1 MQYIVMFMLCV
12 IASIADVLTG
22 ICKAY
27 ATTGYDSTIMRKGL
41 YGKAVN
47 LTVMAFAI
55 AVEIGLELL
64 GNYYQHEQLAKW
76 TGAITAG
83 FVFTLI
89 VLMESISIA
98 ENFAQANP
106 KSPLAKVL
114 AKKLKKIG
122 KDVEKSVESVDN
134 SDTENPKNPT

>member
-1 MQYIVMFMLCV
+1 MQYIVMFGLCV
-12 IASIADVLTG
+12 IASIADVITG

-41 YGKAVN
+41 YGKATN

-55 AVEIGLELL
+55 AVEVGLEML
-64 GNYYQHEQLAKW
+64 GTYHQQEMIAKW

-83 FVFTLI
+83 FVFGLI

-114 AKKLKKIG
+114 AKRLKKIG
-122 KDVEKSVESVDN
+122 KDVSQDEKE
-134 SDTENPKNPT
+134 

>member
-1 MQYIVMFMLCV
+1 M
-12 IASIADVLTG
+12 
-22 ICKAY
+22 
-27 ATTGYDSTIMRKGL
+27 

-64 GNYYQHEQLAKW
+64 GNYYQQEQLAKW

-83 FVFTLI
+83 FVFALI

-106 KSPLAKVL
+106 KSPLAKVR
-114 AKKLKKIG
+114 AKKLKKLG

>member
-64 GNYYQHEQLAKW
+64 GNYYQQEQLAKW

-83 FVFTLI
+83 FVFALI
-89 VLMESISIA
+89 ILMESISIA

-134 SDTENPKNPT
+134 SDTDNSKNPT

>member
-41 YGKAVN
+41 YGKATN

-55 AVEIGLELL
+55 AVEIGLEML
-64 GNYYQHEQLAKW
+64 GDYYQQEQLAKW

-83 FVFTLI
+83 FVFGLI

-106 KSPLAKVL
+106 HSRLAKVL

-122 KDVEKSVESVDN
+122 KDVENSVDN
-134 SDTENPKNPT
+134 SDTKNPKNPT

>member
-64 GNYYQHEQLAKW
+64 GNYYQQEQLAKW
-76 TGAITAG
+76 TGAITAV
-83 FVFTLI
+83 FVFALI

-106 KSPLAKVL
+106 KSPLSKVL

>member
-12 IASIADVLTG
+12 IASIADVMTG

-64 GNYYQHEQLAKW
+64 GNYYQQEQLAKW

-134 SDTENPKNPT
+134 SDTKNPKNPT

>member
-27 ATTGYDSTIMRKGL
+27 ATSGYDSTIMRKGL
-41 YGKAVN
+41 YGKATN

-55 AVEIGLELL
+55 AVEIGLEML
-64 GNYYQHEQLAKW
+64 GNYYQQEQLAKW

-83 FVFTLI
+83 FVFGLI

-114 AKKLKKIG
+114 AKRLKKIG
-122 KDVEKSVESVDN
+122 KDVSQDEKE
-134 SDTENPKNPT
+134 

>member
-27 ATTGYDSTIMRKGL
+27 ATTGYDSTIMRKGM

-64 GNYYQHEQLAKW
+64 GNYYQQEQLAKW

-134 SDTENPKNPT
+134 SDTDNSKNPT

>member
-134 SDTENPKNPT
+134 SDTDNSKNPT

>member
-41 YGKAVN
+41 YSKAVN
-47 LTVMAFAI
+47 LTVMGFAI
-55 AVEIGLELL
+55 AVDLGLEIL
-64 GNYYQHEQLAKW
+64 GQHYQQQELAQW

-83 FVFTLI
+83 FVFALI
-89 VLMESISIA
+89 ILMESISIA

>member
-41 YGKAVN
+41 YSKAVN
-47 LTVMAFAI
+47 LTVMGFAI
-55 AVEIGLELL
+55 AVDVGLEIL
-64 GNYYQHEQLAKW
+64 GQHYQQQELAQW

-83 FVFTLI
+83 FVFALI
-89 VLMESISIA
+89 ILMESISIA

-106 KSPLAKVL
+106 HSRLAKVL

-122 KDVEKSVESVDN
+122 KDVENSVESVDN
-134 SDTENPKNPT
+134 LDTENPKNPT

>member
-41 YGKAVN
+41 YGKATN

-55 AVEIGLELL
+55 AVEIGLEML
-64 GNYYQHEQLAKW
+64 GGYYQQEQLAKW
-76 TGAITAG
+76 TGVITAG
-83 FVFTLI
+83 FVFGLI

-122 KDVEKSVESVDN
+122 KDVEKSVDN
-134 SDTENPKNPT
+134 SDTKNPKNPT

>member
-64 GNYYQHEQLAKW
+64 GNYYQQEQLAKW

-89 VLMESISIA
+89 ILMESISIA